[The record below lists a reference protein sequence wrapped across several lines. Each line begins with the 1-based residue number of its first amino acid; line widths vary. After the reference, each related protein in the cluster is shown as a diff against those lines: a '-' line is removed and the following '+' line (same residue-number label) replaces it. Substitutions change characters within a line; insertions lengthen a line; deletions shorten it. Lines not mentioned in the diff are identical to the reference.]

1 MSVYSICPGLSAI
14 FMNLKSTETTWTY
27 SRHTLQNKIHNLYHT
42 TSPSA
47 QICVNEPM
55 MPLGI
60 RYKLNIRLK
69 LESQ

>member
-27 SRHTLQNKIHNLYHT
+27 SRHTLQNQDSQSLSHNV
-42 TSPSA
+42 SSA